1 MPAGTVL
8 SVSGDYERYVTI
20 QGKRYHHILDPANGY
35 PADTGLASVAVL
47 AKDGALADALST
59 ALLVMGEDAAMAL
72 YESGVLEFEAIFADA
87 AGGVRYTDGLDG
99 IFVMEE
105 T

>member
-1 MPAGTVL
+1 MWIVFIKYALIPF
-8 SVSGDYERYVTI
+8 
-20 QGKRYHHILDPANGY
+20 ILFCA
-35 PADTGLASVAVL
+35 
-47 AKDGALADALST
+47 AL
-59 ALLVMGEDAAMAL
+59 AL